1 MGLIRKATSISTL
14 GLVSYRTSGERAARY
29 ARQTRNAARL
39 NNIQNMQMIELQRQ
53 QLEAETQAQVMRATQ
68 VAATQLQAPRQAPPA
83 LPWASRACLRF
94 AMLGPSTG
102 TTRSMTD
109 WARSASARSPAA
121 SASRS
126 RAQALGQA
134 PLTPETVP

>member
-83 LPWASRACLRF
+83 LPPGVVRGPDRRAGAHLVGRDDL
-94 AMLGPSTG
+94 APGNQALPVGSLSTC
-102 TTRSMTD
+102 
-109 WARSASARSPAA
+109 
-121 SASRS
+121 RS
-126 RAQALGQA
+126 RPVAIG
-134 PLTPETVP
+134 

>member
-68 VAATQLQAPRQAPPA
+68 IAATQLQAPRQAPPA
-83 LPWASRACLRF
+83 LPPGWYADPTDARAL
-94 AMLGPSTG
+94 TWWDG
-102 TTRSMTD
+102 TTWHPGTKHYP
-109 WARSASARSPAA
+109 SAR
-121 SASRS
+121 
-126 RAQALGQA
+126 
-134 PLTPETVP
+134 